1 MICSGSELKI
11 NKTRVQETL
20 QRKDVVIF
28 DFDGVIKESV
38 EVKRTAYLKLGKLVG
53 ADDGVDLDL
62 LLDSNSGS
70 SRFELVPLL
79 CSYATLEN
87 AKSQSEMLAIFS
99 SLVKEEVIQSPYCYQ
114 WREFMG
120 QLKEHGCQ
128 SYIASATPHQ
138 EMVDIC
144 NRLGIYDL
152 FVEILGSPEK
162 KPVLLKKILR
172 DSGSTIAKSLFIGDS
187 ISDFNASQVV
197 GIEFW
202 HRNKTVEDPGF
213 EAPWFKDFSF
223 S

>member
-11 NKTRVQETL
+11 NKTSVQETL

-99 SLVKEEVIQSPYCYQ
+99 SLVFITTIKKGRTLKFSP
-114 WREFMG
+114 
-120 QLKEHGCQ
+120 
-128 SYIASATPHQ
+128 S
-138 EMVDIC
+138 
-144 NRLGIYDL
+144 
-152 FVEILGSPEK
+152 
-162 KPVLLKKILR
+162 
-172 DSGSTIAKSLFIGDS
+172 
-187 ISDFNASQVV
+187 
-197 GIEFW
+197 
-202 HRNKTVEDPGF
+202 
-213 EAPWFKDFSF
+213 
-223 S
+223 